1 MLVLAIVE
9 LREDVACNAA
19 CQMAVEG
26 VPVRHRLKVAT
37 QRIIRE
43 RPEAVAIRWARLAR
57 QDAEDMTRRTARG
70 KEPSTA
76 PRYGAGGRGLE

>member
-9 LREDVACNAA
+9 ILEDMACNAA
-19 CQMAVEG
+19 CRVAADG

-57 QDAEDMTRRTARG
+57 QDAEEMTRRTARG
-70 KEPSTA
+70 KERETMPT
-76 PRYGAGGRGLE
+76 R